1 MPLPSPYVVELY
13 FGSSGYVDVTSYVNS
28 ITIGKGISRQLDDYS
43 AGTLSVSFSNNDRTF
58 DPLNTSSILWY
69 GPVSTG
75 YTLVQ
80 PGGKIRVST
89 AGVRRFTGF
98 IQSWDFTYDQAGFD
112 GQAQVVALDEMFRV
126 SNASFTGGYAWAVE
140 PTSERIKT
148 VMNYN
153 GFGASE
159 YSGVRGG
166 ETMLGTDTWNAG
178 DNVLSYLQNVA
189 RSEPGDFYSNASAVM
204 QFKDRSFTN
213 YAWVNTSRKN
223 YVNYPSTAV
232 GSALTVEAGGT
243 YQWVLIG
250 VANTAIPSQFGGT
263 VYRAGT
269 VIASPISESFTGF
282 EYQNINLDRYA
293 ASGSQYVFSAYL
305 RGISS
310 GNYEGQFAFL
320 GTAGQLLQ
328 QTSITQASSGTGWTR
343 VGGTATYSGT
353 SVIGGV
359 DIVFGITQDPYT
371 TGTAVA
377 GEGFQIEPGTAFINY
392 FDGGYNP
399 YVSDATNRYGV
410 AWADGAYSST
420 SGLVSA
426 SATAISAPTIY
437 TFADANSQGASYGN
451 GTGIPFMDLNVAY
464 GGEQL
469 YNQVQVAGVNA
480 TAVVSDTVGQSLYG
494 LRAYSQT
501 DNLTTSLTAPA
512 KIAAGLLGEFRLPEY
527 RATSM
532 TVALEALTAG
542 QQTSVLGLE
551 LRDVIRVCFQPSAQG
566 NIVDKYYQ
574 ILAINSQT
582 DVERD
587 HITFTVASLDNL
599 PIRLDSILLAVLG
612 TDTLA

>member
-1 MPLPSPYVVELY
+1 MPLPSPYVVELQ
-13 FGSSGYVDVTSYVNS
+13 FGSSSYVDVTSYVKSVS
-28 ITIGKGISRQLDDYS
+28 INRGISRQLDDYS
-43 AGTLSVSFSNNDRTF
+43 AGTLSVTFTNNDRTF
-58 DPLNTSSILWY
+58 DPLNTSSSLWY
-69 GPVSTG
+69 GAGG

-80 PGGKIRVST
+80 PGGKIRVT
-89 AGVRRFTGF
+89 AAGVRRFTGF

-112 GQAQVVALDEMFRV
+112 GQATLTALDEMFRV
-126 SNASFTGGYAWAVE
+126 SNAVFTGGHAWAVE
-140 PTSERIKT
+140 PTSDRMNT
-148 VMNYN
+148 VLNYN

-159 YSGVRGG
+159 YSGVRAGQ
-166 ETMLGTDTWNAG
+166 TLLGTDTWNAG

-204 QFKDRSFTN
+204 QFKDRSFTD

-232 GSALTVEAGGT
+232 GSAETVEAGGT
-243 YQWVLIG
+243 YEWVVIG
-250 VANTAIPSQFGGT
+250 SKSTVLSSNFGGT

-269 VIASPISESFTGF
+269 VDAAIPSEQFIGF
-282 EYQNINLDRYA
+282 EYINKNLDRYA

-305 RGISS
+305 YGNS
-310 GNYEGQFAFL
+310 GTYEGSFAFL
-320 GTAGQLLQ
+320 DTAGGVVGI
-328 QTSITQASSGTGWTR
+328 TAITQASSGSTVWTR

-359 DIVFGITQDPYT
+359 DVVFGITQATAT

-392 FDGGYNP
+392 FDGGYSP

-420 SGLVSA
+420 SGLLSA
-426 SATAISAPTIY
+426 SATAISAPVIY
-437 TFADANSQGASYGN
+437 TFADANSQGTAYGN
-451 GTGIPFMDLNVAY
+451 GTGIPFMDLSVAY

-480 TAVVSDTVGQSLYG
+480 TAVVSDSAGQTKYG

-527 RATSM
+527 RATNM
-532 TVALEALTAG
+532 TVALEALTSG
-542 QQTSVLGLE
+542 QQTAVLALE
-551 LRDVIRVCFQPSAQG
+551 LRDVIRLCFQPSAQG
-566 NIVDKYYQ
+566 AVVDKYYQ
-574 ILAINSQT
+574 ILGVNSNT

-599 PIRLDSILLAVLG
+599 PIRLDSTFLAVLD

>member
-1 MPLPSPYVVELY
+1 MALPSPYVVELY

-28 ITIGKGISRQLDDYS
+28 ISIGRGISRQLDDYS
-43 AGTLSVSFSNNDRTF
+43 AGTLSISFSNNDRTF
-58 DPLNTSSILWY
+58 DPLNTSSILWSATY
-69 GPVSTG
+69 G

-98 IQSWDFTYDQAGFD
+98 IQSWDFTYDEAGFD
-112 GQAQVVALDEMFRV
+112 GQAQVMALDEMFRV
-126 SNASFTGGYAWAVE
+126 SNAVFTGGHAWAVE
-140 PTSERIKT
+140 PTSDRMNT
-148 VMNYN
+148 VLNYN
-153 GFGASE
+153 GFGAFE
-159 YSGVRGG
+159 YSGVRAGQ
-166 ETMLGTDTWNAG
+166 TLLGTDTWNAG

-204 QFKDRSFTN
+204 QFKDRSFTD
-213 YAWVNTSRKN
+213 YAWVNTARKN
-223 YVNYPSTAV
+223 YVNYPSTDV
-232 GSALTVEAGGT
+232 GSALTSEAGGT
-243 YQWVLIG
+243 YQWNTIG

-282 EYQNINLDRYA
+282 QYYNYNVDRYA
-293 ASGSQYVFSAYL
+293 ASGSQYVFSAYM

-310 GNYEGQFAFL
+310 GNYDGAIQFL

-328 QTSITQASSGTGWTR
+328 QTSVSVASSGTGWTR

-353 SVIGGV
+353 AILGGAS
-359 DIVFGITQDPYT
+359 IVFGITQDPAT

-392 FDGGYNP
+392 FDGGYSP

-410 AWADGAYSST
+410 AWADGAYAST
-420 SGLVSA
+420 SGLLSA
-426 SATAISAPTIY
+426 SATAISAPVIY
-437 TFADANSQGASYGN
+437 TFADANSQGTAYGN
-451 GTGIPFMDLNVAY
+451 GTGIPFMDLSVAY

-480 TAVVSDTVGQSLYG
+480 TAVVSDSAGQSLYG

-527 RATSM
+527 RATNM
-532 TVALEALTAG
+532 TVALEALTSG
-542 QQTSVLGLE
+542 QQSAVLALE
-551 LRDVIRVCFQPSAQG
+551 LRDVIRLCFQPSAQG
-566 NIVDKYYQ
+566 AVVDKYYQ
-574 ILAINSQT
+574 ILGVNSNT

-587 HITFTVASLDNL
+587 HIIFTVASLDNL
-599 PIRLDSILLAVLG
+599 PIRLDSTFLAVLD

>member
-1 MPLPSPYVVELY
+1 MSLPSPYVVELY

-28 ITIGKGISRQLDDYS
+28 ISIGKGISRQLDDYT
-43 AGTLSVSFSNNDRTF
+43 AGTLSISFSNNDRTF

-69 GPVSTG
+69 GAGG

-80 PGGKIRVST
+80 PGGKIRVSA

-126 SNASFTGGYAWAVE
+126 SNAVFTGGHAWAVE
-140 PTSERIKT
+140 PTSDRMNT
-148 VMNYN
+148 VLNYN
-153 GFGASE
+153 GFGAAE
-159 YSGVRGG
+159 YSGVRAGQ
-166 ETMLGTDTWNAG
+166 TLLGTDTWNAG

-213 YAWVNTSRKN
+213 YVWVNTSRKN

-232 GSALTVEAGGT
+232 GSALTDEAGGT
-243 YQWVLIG
+243 YQWVTIG

-282 EYQNINLDRYA
+282 QYYNYNLDRYA
-293 ASGSQYVFSAYL
+293 ASGSQYVFSAYM

-310 GNYEGQFAFL
+310 GNYDGAIQFL
-320 GTAGQLLQ
+320 GTTGQLLQ
-328 QTSITQASSGTGWTR
+328 QTSVSVASSGTGWTR
-343 VGGTATYSGT
+343 VGGTATYSGSDT
-353 SVIGGV
+353 LGGAS
-359 DIVFGITQDPYT
+359 IVFGVTQDPAT
-371 TGTAVA
+371 TGTAMA

-392 FDGGYNP
+392 FDGGYSP

-410 AWADGAYSST
+410 AWADGAYAST

-426 SATAISAPTIY
+426 VASAVSAPTIY
-437 TFADANSQGASYGN
+437 TFADANSQGTAYGN

-469 YNQVQVAGVNA
+469 YNQVQVAGINA
-480 TAVVSDTVGQSLYG
+480 TAVVSDTAGQSLYG

-527 RATSM
+527 RATSL
-532 TVALEALTAG
+532 TVALEALTSG

-566 NIVDKYYQ
+566 NVVDKYYQ

-599 PIRLDSILLAVLG
+599 PIRLDSTLLAVLD

>member
-1 MPLPSPYVVELY
+1 MALPSPYVVELY

-43 AGTLSVSFSNNDRTF
+43 AGTLSISFSNNDRTF

-69 GPVSTG
+69 GAGG

-80 PGGKIRVST
+80 PGGKIRVSA

-112 GQAQVVALDEMFRV
+112 GQAQLTALDEMFRV
-126 SNASFTGGYAWAVE
+126 SNAVFTGGHAWAVE
-140 PTSERIKT
+140 STSDRMNT
-148 VMNYN
+148 VLNYN

-159 YSGVRGG
+159 YSGVRAGQ
-166 ETMLGTDTWNAG
+166 TLLGTDTWNAG

-204 QFKDRSFTN
+204 QFKDRSFTD
-213 YAWVNTSRKN
+213 YAWVNTVRKN
-223 YVNYPSTAV
+223 YVNYPSTAI

-243 YQWVLIG
+243 YEWNIIG
-250 VANTAIPSQFGGT
+250 SVGTAYASQFGGT

-269 VIASPISESFTGF
+269 ADAAIPAEQFIGF
-282 EYQNINLDRYA
+282 QYNNYNLDRYA
-293 ASGSQYVFSAYL
+293 ASGTQYVFSAYL
-305 RGISS
+305 RGFS
-310 GNYEGQFAFL
+310 GTYEGSFQFL
-320 GTAGQLLQ
+320 STTGGLLQ
-328 QTSITQASSGTGWTR
+328 QTSITQASSGATAWTR

-353 SVIGGV
+353 AILGGAS
-359 DIVFGITQDPYT
+359 IVFGVTQATAT
-371 TGTAVA
+371 TGTAMA

-420 SGLVSA
+420 SGLLSA
-426 SATAISAPTIY
+426 SATAISAPVIY
-437 TFADANSQGASYGN
+437 TFADANSQGTAYGN
-451 GTGIPFMDLNVAY
+451 GTGIPFMDLSVAY

-480 TAVVSDTVGQSLYG
+480 TAVVSDSAGQSLYG

-527 RATSM
+527 RATAM
-532 TVALEALTAG
+532 TVALEALTSG
-542 QQTSVLGLE
+542 QQTIVLGLE
-551 LRDVIRVCFQPSAQG
+551 LRDVIRLCFQPSAQG
-566 NIVDKYYQ
+566 NVVDKYYQ
-574 ILAINSQT
+574 ILGVNTNT

-599 PIRLDSILLAVLG
+599 PIRLDSTLLAVLD

>member
-1 MPLPSPYVVELY
+1 MALPSPYVVELY

-28 ITIGKGISRQLDDYS
+28 ITIGRGISRQLDDYS
-43 AGTLSVSFSNNDRTF
+43 AGTLSISFSNNDRTF

-69 GPVSTG
+69 GAGG

-80 PGGKIRVST
+80 PGGKIRVSA

-112 GQAQVVALDEMFRV
+112 GQAQLTALDEMFRV
-126 SNASFTGGYAWAVE
+126 SNAVFTGGHAWAVE
-140 PTSERIKT
+140 PTSDRMNT
-148 VMNYN
+148 VLNYN
-153 GFGASE
+153 GFGAVE
-159 YSGVRGG
+159 YSGVRAGQ
-166 ETMLGTDTWNAG
+166 TLLGTDTWNAG

-213 YAWVNTSRKN
+213 YAWVNTARKN

-232 GSALTVEAGGT
+232 GSAFTDEAGGQ
-243 YQWVLIG
+243 YQWVTIG
-250 VANTAIPSQFGGT
+250 VANTAIRSQFGGT

-269 VIASPISESFTGF
+269 VITSPISDSFTGF
-282 EYQNINLDRYA
+282 EYQNINLARYA

-305 RGISS
+305 RGILS
-310 GNYEGQFAFL
+310 GNYEGSFQFL
-320 GTAGQLLQ
+320 DTKGELLQ
-328 QTSITQASSGTGWTR
+328 QTSITQASSGATAWTR

-353 SVIGGV
+353 ETIGGV
-359 DIVFGITQDPYT
+359 SLIVGLTQDPYT
-371 TGTAVA
+371 TGTAMA

-420 SGLVSA
+420 SGLLSA

-437 TFADANSQGASYGN
+437 TFADANSQGTAYGN
-451 GTGIPFMDLNVAY
+451 GTGIPFMDLSVAY

-527 RATSM
+527 RATSL

-542 QQTSVLGLE
+542 QQTAVLALE
-551 LRDVIRVCFQPSAQG
+551 LRDVIRLCFQPSAQG
-566 NIVDKYYQ
+566 NVVDKYYQ
-574 ILAINSQT
+574 ILGVNSQT

-587 HITFTVASLDNL
+587 HITFTVASLDYL
-599 PIRLDSILLAVLG
+599 PIRLDSTLLAVLK

>member
-1 MPLPSPYVVELY
+1 MPLPSPYVVEVQ
-13 FGSSGYVDVTSYVNS
+13 FGSSSYVDVTSYVQSVS
-28 ITIGKGISRQLDDYS
+28 INRGISRQLDDYS
-43 AGTLSVSFSNNDRTF
+43 AGTLSVTFVNNDRTF

-69 GPVSTG
+69 GAGG

-80 PGGKIRVST
+80 PGGRIRVSA

-126 SNASFTGGYAWAVE
+126 SNAVFTGGHAWAVE
-140 PTSERIKT
+140 PTSDRMNT
-148 VMNYN
+148 VLNYN
-153 GFGASE
+153 GFGTAE
-159 YSGVRGG
+159 YAGVQSGQ
-166 ETMLGTDTWNAG
+166 TMLGTDTWNAG

-204 QFKDRSFTN
+204 QFKDRSFTD
-213 YAWVNTSRKN
+213 YAWTNTARKN

-232 GSALTVEAGGT
+232 GSAETVEAGGT
-243 YQWVLIG
+243 YEWVTIG
-250 VANTAIPSQFGGT
+250 SKSTVLSSNFGGT

-269 VIASPISESFTGF
+269 VDAAIPAEQFIGF
-282 EYQNINLDRYA
+282 EYINNNLDRYA

-305 RGISS
+305 YGNS
-310 GNYEGQFAFL
+310 GTYEGFFAFL
-320 GTAGQLLQ
+320 DTAGGVVGS
-328 QTSITQASSGTGWTR
+328 TAITQASSGSTVWTR

-359 DIVFGITQDPYT
+359 DVIFGITQATAT

-392 FDGGYNP
+392 FDGGYSP

-420 SGLVSA
+420 SGLLSA
-426 SATAISAPTIY
+426 SATAISAPVIY
-437 TFADANSQGASYGN
+437 TFADANSQGTAYGN
-451 GTGIPFMDLNVAY
+451 GTGIPFMDLSVAY

-480 TAVVSDTVGQSLYG
+480 TAVVSDSAGQTKYG

-527 RATSM
+527 RATSL
-532 TVALEALTAG
+532 TVALEALTSG

-566 NIVDKYYQ
+566 NVVDKYYQ
-574 ILAINSQT
+574 ILGINSNT

-599 PIRLDSILLAVLG
+599 PIRLDSTLLAVLD
-612 TDTLA
+612 TDTLG

>member
-1 MPLPSPYVVELY
+1 MSLPSPYVVELY

-43 AGTLSVSFSNNDRTF
+43 AGTLSISFSNNDRTF

-69 GPVSTG
+69 GAGG
-75 YTLVQ
+75 YTIVQ
-80 PGGKIRVST
+80 PGGKIRVSA
-89 AGVRRFTGF
+89 AGIRRFTGF

-126 SNASFTGGYAWAVE
+126 SNAVFTGGYAWAVE
-140 PTSERIKT
+140 PTSDRIQT

-159 YSGVRGG
+159 YSGVRAGQ
-166 ETMLGTDTWNAG
+166 TMLGTDAWNAG

-213 YAWVNTSRKN
+213 YVWVNTSRKN

-232 GSALTVEAGGT
+232 GSALTDEAGGQ
-243 YQWVLIG
+243 YQWNTIG
-250 VANTAIPSQFGGT
+250 VANTAIASQFGGT

-269 VIASPISESFTGF
+269 VVAAIPEESFTGF
-282 EYQNINLDRYA
+282 DYSNNNLDRYA
-293 ASGSQYVFSAYL
+293 ASGSQYVFSSYL
-305 RGISS
+305 RGNS
-310 GNYEGQFAFL
+310 GTYEGAFQFL

-328 QTSITQASSGTGWTR
+328 QTSITQASSGATAWTR
-343 VGGTATYSGT
+343 VGGTATYSG
-353 SVIGGV
+353 SDIIGGAR
-359 DIVFGITQDPYT
+359 IVFGITGSTAT

-392 FDGGYNP
+392 FDGGYSP

-410 AWADGAYSST
+410 AWADVAYAST

-426 SATAISAPTIY
+426 SASAVSAPTIY
-437 TFADANSQGASYGN
+437 TFADANSQGTAYGN

-480 TAVVSDTVGQSLYG
+480 TAVVSDTAGQSLYG

-527 RATSM
+527 RATSL
-532 TVALEALTAG
+532 TVALEALTSG
-542 QQTSVLGLE
+542 QQTAVLALE

-566 NIVDKYYQ
+566 NVVDKYYQ

-599 PIRLDSILLAVLG
+599 PIRLDSTLLAVLD

>member
-1 MPLPSPYVVELY
+1 MPLPSPYVVELS
-13 FGSSGYVDVTSYVNS
+13 FGSSGFVDVTSYVNS

-43 AGTLSVSFSNNDRTF
+43 AGTLSVSFTNNDRTF

-69 GPVSTG
+69 GAGG

-80 PGGKIRVST
+80 PGGKIRVSA

-112 GQAQVVALDEMFRV
+112 GQAQVTALDEMFRV
-126 SNASFTGGYAWAVE
+126 SNAVFTGGHAWAVE
-140 PTSERIKT
+140 PTSDRMNT
-148 VMNYN
+148 VLNYN

-159 YSGVRGG
+159 YSGVRAGQ
-166 ETMLGTDTWNAG
+166 TLLGTDTWNAG

-213 YAWVNTSRKN
+213 YAWVNTARKN

-232 GSALTVEAGGT
+232 GSALTDEAGGT
-243 YQWVLIG
+243 YQWNTIG

-269 VIASPISESFTGF
+269 VIASPIGESFTGF
-282 EYQNINLDRYA
+282 QYYNYNLDRYA
-293 ASGSQYVFSAYL
+293 ASGSQYVFSAYM
-305 RGISS
+305 RGITS
-310 GNYEGQFAFL
+310 GNYDGAIQFL
-320 GTAGQLLQ
+320 STTGGLLQ
-328 QTSITQASSGTGWTR
+328 QTSVSVASSGTGWTR

-353 SVIGGV
+353 ETIGGASLIMGV
-359 DIVFGITQDPYT
+359 TQDPAT
-371 TGTAVA
+371 TGTAMA

-392 FDGGYNP
+392 FDGGYSP

-420 SGLVSA
+420 SGLLSA
-426 SATAISAPTIY
+426 SATAISAPVIY
-437 TFADANSQGASYGN
+437 TFADANSQGTAYGN

-480 TAVVSDTVGQSLYG
+480 TAVVSDSAGQTLYG

-527 RATSM
+527 RATNM
-532 TVALEALTAG
+532 TVALEALTSG
-542 QQTSVLGLE
+542 QQTAVLALE
-551 LRDVIRVCFQPSAQG
+551 LRDVIRLCFQPSAQG
-566 NIVDKYYQ
+566 AVVDKYYQ
-574 ILAINSQT
+574 ILGVNSNT

-599 PIRLDSILLAVLG
+599 PIRLDSTFLAVLG

>member
-1 MPLPSPYVVELY
+1 MSLPSPYVVELF

-28 ITIGKGISRQLDDYS
+28 ISIGRGISRQLDDYS
-43 AGTLSVSFSNNDRTF
+43 AGTLSISFSNNDRTF

-69 GPVSTG
+69 GAGG

-80 PGGKIRVST
+80 PGGKIRVSA

-98 IQSWDFTYDQAGFD
+98 IQNWDFTYDQAGFD
-112 GQAQVVALDEMFRV
+112 GQAQVTALDEMFRV
-126 SNASFTGGYAWAVE
+126 SNAVFTGGYAWAVE
-140 PTSERIKT
+140 PTSDRMNT
-148 VMNYN
+148 VLNYN

-159 YSGVRGG
+159 YSGVRAGQ
-166 ETMLGTDTWNAG
+166 TMLGTDVWNAG

-213 YAWVNTSRKN
+213 YAWANISRKN

-232 GSALTVEAGGT
+232 GSALATESGGT
-243 YQWVLIG
+243 YQWVTISSAST
-250 VANTAIPSQFGGT
+250 VYASQFGGT

-269 VIASPISESFTGF
+269 QIASPISESFTGF
-282 EYQNINLDRYA
+282 QYNNYNLDRYA
-293 ASGSQYVFSAYL
+293 ASGSQYVFSAYM

-310 GNYEGQFAFL
+310 GNYDAAFQFL
-320 GTAGQLLQ
+320 GTAGQVLQ
-328 QTSITQASSGTGWTR
+328 QTSVSITSAGATAWTR

-353 SVIGGV
+353 ETIGGASLV
-359 DIVFGITQDPYT
+359 VGLTQDPAT
-371 TGTAVA
+371 TGTAMA

-420 SGLVSA
+420 SGLLSA
-426 SATAISAPTIY
+426 SATAISAPTIL
-437 TFADANSQGASYGN
+437 TFADQNSQGASYGN

-480 TAVVSDTVGQSLYG
+480 TAVVSDANGQSRYG

-527 RATSM
+527 RATDM
-532 TVALEALTAG
+532 TVALEALSSG
-542 QQTSVLGLE
+542 QQAQVLAVE
-551 LRDVIRVCFQPSAQG
+551 IRDVVRLCFQPSAQG
-566 NIVDKYYQ
+566 AVVDKYYQ
-574 ILAINSQT
+574 VLGINSQT

-599 PIRLDSILLAVLG
+599 PIRLDSTLLAVLD

>member
-1 MPLPSPYVVELY
+1 MPLPSPYVVELS
-13 FGSSGYVDVTSYVNS
+13 FGSSGFVDVTSYVNS

-43 AGTLSVSFSNNDRTF
+43 AGTLSISFSNNDRTF

-69 GPVSTG
+69 GGAGG

-80 PGGKIRVST
+80 PGGKIRVSA

-112 GQAQVVALDEMFRV
+112 GQAQLTALDEMFRV
-126 SNASFTGGYAWAVE
+126 SNAVFTGGHAWAVE
-140 PTSERIKT
+140 PTSDRMNT
-148 VMNYN
+148 VLNYN

-159 YSGVRGG
+159 YSGVRAGQ
-166 ETMLGTDTWNAG
+166 TLLGTDTWNAG

-213 YAWVNTSRKN
+213 YVWTNTSRKN

-232 GSALTVEAGGT
+232 GSALTDEAGGQ
-243 YQWVLIG
+243 YQWVTIG
-250 VANTAIPSQFGGT
+250 VANTAIASQFGGT
-263 VYRAGT
+263 VYRAG
-269 VIASPISESFTGF
+269 VQLGVLPEDAFTGF
-282 EYQNINLDRYA
+282 EYLNINHDRYA
-293 ASGSQYVFSAYL
+293 SSGSQYVFSAYL

-310 GNYEGQFAFL
+310 GNYEASFSFL
-320 GTAGQLLQ
+320 DATYNSYIGG
-328 QTSITQASSGTGWTR
+328 TSITQASSGTGWTR
-343 VGGTATYSGT
+343 VTGTATYSGT
-353 SVIGGV
+353 AIIGGV
-359 DIVFGITQDPYT
+359 DVVFGITQATAT

-392 FDGGYNP
+392 FDGAYNP

-410 AWADGAYSST
+410 AWADVAYAST

-426 SATAISAPTIY
+426 VASAVSAPTIY

-480 TAVVSDTVGQSLYG
+480 TAVVSDTAGQSLYG

-527 RATSM
+527 RATSL

-599 PIRLDSILLAVLG
+599 PIRLDSTLLAVLD

>member
-1 MPLPSPYVVELY
+1 MALPTYSVSIG
-13 FGSSGYVDVTSYVNS
+13 FGSSGYYGVTSYVKNL
-28 ITIGKGISRQLDDYS
+28 TISRGISRQLDDYS

-58 DPLNTSSILWY
+58 DPLNTSSILWSATY
-69 GPVSTG
+69 G

-80 PGGKIRVST
+80 PGGYIKVLADDVTI
-89 AGVRRFTGF
+89 FKGF
-98 IQSWDFTYDQAGFD
+98 IQNWDFTYDEAGFN
-112 GQAQVVALDEMFRV
+112 GEAQVTALDEMFRV
-126 SNASFTGGYAWAVE
+126 SNAVFTGGHAWAVE
-140 PTSERIKT
+140 PTSDRMNT
-148 VMNYN
+148 VLNYN
-153 GFGASE
+153 GFGAVE
-159 YSGVRGG
+159 YSGVRAGQ
-166 ETMLGTDTWNAG
+166 TLLGTDTWNAG

-204 QFKDRSFTN
+204 QFKDRSFTD
-213 YAWVNTSRKN
+213 YAWVNTARKN

-243 YQWVLIG
+243 YQWVVIG
-250 VANTAIPSQFGGT
+250 AASTVYSSQFGGT

-269 VIASPISESFTGF
+269 VISTVPDESFTGF
-282 EYQNINLDRYA
+282 QYNNFNVERYA

-310 GNYEGQFAFL
+310 GNYEGSFFFL
-320 GTAGQLLQ
+320 DTAGNEIGS
-328 QTSITQASSGTGWTR
+328 TYITQASAGSAVFTR

-353 SVIGGV
+353 ATIAGTKLVVGV
-359 DIVFGITQDPYT
+359 TQNVAT
-371 TGTAVA
+371 TGTAMA

-420 SGLVSA
+420 SGLLSA
-426 SATAISAPTIY
+426 SATSIAAPVIY
-437 TFADANSQGASYGN
+437 TFADANSQSFYYP
-451 GTGIPFMDLNVAY
+451 TQTYDFQDLSVAY
-464 GGEQL
+464 AGEQL

-480 TAVVSDTVGQSLYG
+480 TAVVSDSAGQSLYG

-527 RATSM
+527 RATAM
-532 TVALEALTAG
+532 TVALEALEQSQRIAV
-542 QQTSVLGLE
+542 QSLD
-551 LRDVIRVCFQPSAQG
+551 LRDVIRLGFKPSNTG
-566 NIVDKYYQ
+566 SVIDKYYQ
-574 ILAINSQT
+574 ILGINT
-582 DVERD
+582 TADVERSE
-587 HITFTVASLDNL
+587 ITFTLASLDNL
-599 PIRLDSILLAVLG
+599 PIRLDSTFLAVLD